1 MGEGV
6 LHLQAK
12 ALMSLTKGS
21 LLALPEILAGCTVIK
36 VDTAVTLRPRDM
48 ERGQVEDCGQR
59 LASGGGGGGVYGQRW
74 KLGEESTI

>member
-1 MGEGV
+1 MEEGV

-48 ERGQVEDCGQR
+48 ERGQVED
-59 LASGGGGGGVYGQRW
+59 
-74 KLGEESTI
+74 

>member
-1 MGEGV
+1 MGLGDGEGMGEGV

-48 ERGQVEDCGQR
+48 ERGQVED
-59 LASGGGGGGVYGQRW
+59 
-74 KLGEESTI
+74 